1 MTTEKKLR
9 TENVNRLLISHE
21 EKMRIYALMG
31 SKALVGSVTGYMSG
45 RFARMVT
52 DWAVFYA
59 GMGVL
64 LVGGLH
70 YLQWITINWKKV
82 DEDVFKIA
90 TEARNT
96 AEKAGLTARIK

>member
-1 MTTEKKLR
+1 MTTEHKLR
-9 TENVNRLLISHE
+9 SENVKALKDFE
-21 EKMRIYALMG
+21 EKMRICALMG

-52 DWAVFYA
+52 DWAIFYA
-59 GMGVL
+59 GMGIL

-90 TEARNT
+90 TEARHT
-96 AEKAGLTARIK
+96 ADKAGLTARIR

>member
-1 MTTEKKLR
+1 MTTEQKLR
-9 TENVNRLLISHE
+9 SENVKALKDFE
-21 EKMRIYALMG
+21 GKTRICALMG

-52 DWAVFYA
+52 DWAIFYA
-59 GMGVL
+59 GMGIL

-82 DEDVFKIA
+82 DEDIFKY
-90 TEARNT
+90 
-96 AEKAGLTARIK
+96 